1 MTADDLERANCLPLP
16 PGWHFTGW
24 LDTVVTL
31 RGPEEIPGNMGRPGV
46 HELFG
51 CNTYGQVDRLLR
63 TYLPARGV
71 LYPYDPQGT
80 LL

>member
-1 MTADDLERANCLPLP
+1 MTAAELERLNLLPLP

-24 LDTVVTL
+24 IDTTVTL
-31 RGPEEIPGNMGRPGV
+31 RGPEEVMGNVGRPGV

-51 CNTYGQVDRLLR
+51 CSVLGQVDRLLR
-63 TYLPARGV
+63 VYLPARGV
-71 LYPYDPQGT
+71 LYPYDPQGV